1 MRRRCVILE
10 RTRRGRKRERKRG
23 EEKKEEETKFL
34 STLGLFPLFSFEVKG
49 NVAKRNPSLH
59 PRVYKLI
66 QLKEKWLSHGRRPF
80 KGV

>member
-1 MRRRCVILE
+1 MILE
-10 RTRRGRKRERKRG
+10 RTRRGRKRKRKREREKEERK
-23 EEKKEEETKFL
+23 KKKKKFL

-49 NVAKRNPSLH
+49 NVAKRNPPLH

-66 QLKEKWLSHGRRPF
+66 QLKEKWLSHGGRPF